1 MASACASSTL
11 NANPADV
18 SAAGL
23 TQADVRT
30 VMGDDNWWIGPPSFD
45 VLPLNSS
52 TVDLTERFS
61 IVQQFRHVG
70 TNETLEVA
78 YTVYDKT
85 ASATTR
91 MTNLKNRFST
101 SPTTPKVGDDVLY
114 NLEASSGAAPFV
126 YETFVRVS
134 QMVITIIW
142 TRKALGLTTQQL
154 RVVASKVV
162 DRVKKMSG
170 SKIHASP
177 QAVDSKLLPPP
188 GLDITYL
195 GSADLPIEAWA
206 MMILSGL
213 PGTVASLMHS
223 AGVTDFAYGDYAL
236 NNDTHMEVQTALIKF
251 TTESAAT
258 QWATTFAPMPPD
270 DNGIASDYVQTSG
283 SPAAGQYHYVFA
295 AGLYGGYL
303 ICKPSLGGEA
313 ASRECEG
320 PMERTAIAWR
330 FALAG

>member
-1 MASACASSTL
+1 MTKRFLACSVFAAVMASACATSTL

-30 VMGDDNWWIGPPSFD
+30 VMRDDNWWIGPPSFD

-142 TRKALGLTTQQL
+142 TRKALGLT
-154 RVVASKVV
+154 
-162 DRVKKMSG
+162 DG
-170 SKIHASP
+170 P
-177 QAVDSKLLPPP
+177 DSSSQIRP
-188 GLDITYL
+188 
-195 GSADLPIEAWA
+195 
-206 MMILSGL
+206 
-213 PGTVASLMHS
+213 
-223 AGVTDFAYGDYAL
+223 L
-236 NNDTHMEVQTALIKF
+236 N
-251 TTESAAT
+251 
-258 QWATTFAPMPPD
+258 
-270 DNGIASDYVQTSG
+270 
-283 SPAAGQYHYVFA
+283 
-295 AGLYGGYL
+295 
-303 ICKPSLGGEA
+303 
-313 ASRECEG
+313 
-320 PMERTAIAWR
+320 
-330 FALAG
+330 